1 MELPKLTDGNCQS
14 DVHSKL
20 PLAAKASGKRGRA
33 RASASVS
40 VDWSLR
46 AYVAGGIPGVERWP
60 PLGSRA
66 PSRTRDISGH
76 QGGCGGWS
84 GGVYG
89 NVWVAGGRGKLLH
102 VTPGVIVWLGSHVC
116 SGEHGGQREPQ
127 RQSFEDTLG

>member
-1 MELPKLTDGNCQS
+1 MGECRQLTEGMELPKLTDGNCRS

-20 PLAAKASGKRGRA
+20 PLAAKASGERAGA

-102 VTPGVIVWLGSHVC
+102 VTSDHVY
-116 SGEHGGQREPQ
+116 S
-127 RQSFEDTLG
+127 EDAERRLTL